1 MSEAS
6 KSTRTLS
13 ITGAGCASCV
23 AKIEGALNALDTV
36 DVASMNFAER
46 RVSVTGSASVKA
58 LIAAIEAIGYGA
70 TESKAES
77 FEAELE
83 EQRLAEQAQFR
94 AHLQR
99 TVVALA
105 LGLPLMLYG
114 WLGGSM
120 MIASSQDQWLWGGV
134 GLVVLLVM
142 IYSGSHF
149 YLGGYRALLRANPN
163 MDTLI
168 ALGTGAAWL
177 YSAVVVL
184 VPSVFPEMARHIYFE
199 ASVMIIGLVNLGQAL
214 EVRARGRSSDAIRR
228 LIGLQ
233 AKTARVIRDGIELDV
248 GLEHVKVGDVLRV
261 RTGEKFAV
269 DGVLTDGTATVDES
283 MLTGE
288 PMPLSKAN
296 GDTVS
301 AGTINVQGSCLYR
314 AERVGRDTALAH
326 IIQAVKTAQMA
337 KPPIG
342 RLADQISLYFVP
354 MVVAV
359 ALCSA
364 ATWWLMGPSPQLSYA
379 LVAATSVLIIACPC
393 ALGLATPMS
402 VTVGMGKAA
411 EYGVLI
417 RNGEALELSAKLTT
431 VVLDKTGTLTEG
443 KPKISSIVALGDIDQ
458 DAIIQLAATLEL
470 GAQHP
475 LATAILTEADARGL
489 QLLET
494 KDFKTLPGFGVK
506 ATVEGAEVLL
516 GNRRL
521 MGESGVAGLD
531 ELERLN
537 PDNNVA
543 ETQIFLAQGGRCIG
557 VIGVVD
563 PIKADSAEAIARLKR
578 EGLRIVMLTGDNAQT
593 AQWVSS
599 QLGIDE
605 VHAEVLP
612 EQKLAWIETY
622 KAQGEL
628 VAMVGDGINDAP
640 ALAAANVGFAIGT
653 GTDIAVQ
660 SADVAL
666 MRGSLHGVVDAIEI
680 SRATLGNIRQ
690 NLFGAFIYNVA
701 GIPIAAGALYP
712 LLGWMLS
719 PVVAG
724 AAMAMSSV
732 TVVSNANRLR
742 LFRIRRA

>member
-1 MSEAS
+1 MSETI
-6 KSTRTLS
+6 KSTHTLA

-23 AKIEGALNALDTV
+23 AKIEGALNSLDNV

-46 RVSVTGSASVKA
+46 RVSVTGSVPVET
-58 LIAAIEAIGYGA
+58 LITAVEAVGYGA

-77 FEAELE
+77 LEAELE
-83 EQRLAEQAQFR
+83 EQSSTEQTQFR
-94 AHLQR
+94 AHLRR

-120 MIASSQDQWLWGGV
+120 MIASSKDQWLWGAV
-134 GLVVLLVM
+134 GLVVLVAM

-149 YLGGYRALLRANPN
+149 YVGGYRALLRANPN

-177 YSAVVVL
+177 YSALVVL
-184 VPSVFPEMARHIYFE
+184 APSIFPEMARHIYFE
-199 ASVMIIGLVNLGQAL
+199 ASVMIVGLVSLGQAL

-228 LIGLQ
+228 LVGLQ
-233 AKTARVIRDGIELDV
+233 AKTARVIRDGNELDV
-248 GLEHVKVGDVLRV
+248 AIEHIKVGDVLRV

-269 DGVLTDGTATVDES
+269 DGELIDGTATIDES

-288 PMPLSKAN
+288 SMPVSKAK
-296 GDTVS
+296 GDGVS
-301 AGTINVQGSCLYR
+301 AGTLNIQGSCLYR
-314 AERVGRDTALAH
+314 AERVGKDTALAQ
-326 IIQAVKTAQMA
+326 IIEAVKSAQMA

-342 RLADQISLYFVP
+342 RLADRISLYFVP
-354 MVVAV
+354 AVVV
-359 ALCSA
+359 IALGSA
-364 ATWWLMGPSPQLSYA
+364 AVWWLVGPAPQLSFA
-379 LVAATSVLIIACPC
+379 LIAATSVLIIACPC

-417 RNGEALELSAKLTT
+417 RNGEALELSAELTT
-431 VVLDKTGTLTEG
+431 IVLDKTGTLTEG
-443 KPKISSIVALGDIDQ
+443 EPKVSSIASFGDIDQ
-458 DAIIQLAATLEL
+458 NYIIQLAAALEL

-475 LATAILTEADARGL
+475 LATAILAEANDRGL
-489 QLLET
+489 QLPEIQS
-494 KDFKTLPGFGVK
+494 FQTLPGLGVK
-506 ATVEGAEVLL
+506 AIIEGVEILL

-521 MGESGVAGLD
+521 MNGCSVKGLD

-537 PDNNVA
+537 SGSNVA
-543 ETQIFLAQGGRCIG
+543 ETQIFLAKDQHCLGLIG
-557 VIGVVD
+557 VTD
-563 PIKADSAEAIARLKR
+563 PIKADSAEAIARLKQK
-578 EGLRIVMLTGDNAQT
+578 GLRIVMLTGDNAKT
-593 AQWVSS
+593 AQWVSA

-605 VHAEVLP
+605 MHAEVLP
-612 EQKLAWIETY
+612 KQKLAWIESY
-622 KAQGEL
+622 KVQGEV

-666 MRGSLHGVVDAIEI
+666 MRGSLHGVADAIEI
-680 SRATLGNIRQ
+680 SRATVGNIHQ

-701 GIPIAAGALYP
+701 GIPIAAGVLYP
-712 LLGWMLS
+712 ILGWMLS

-742 LFRIRRA
+742 LFKVRRA